1 MPRPK
6 GSPNKITAEIKE
18 RLSQVIMDAMSSINI
33 DLMTQNE
40 KLKLIQI
47 GLTYVIPRLKQV
59 EEITEETTE
68 EEVPSIEESK
78 ELTEILYSELK
89 TTEKIDSALPLVQ
102 DLNQHDKEMDDIH
115 QKALDAFNDLVQ
127 LGMNVEVHAGAK
139 LLETANQMLKTAME
153 AKDSK
158 VDRKLKMINLQLQKA
173 KLDHSVKKSLPEGTE
188 LESDGAITIDRN
200 ELLKRID
207 NAAKEIK
214 NDK

>member
-1 MPRPK
+1 MTKKLEETFNIQP
-6 GSPNKITAEIKE
+6 AEE
-18 RLSQVIMDAMSSINI
+18 EETV
-33 DLMTQNE
+33 E
-40 KLKLIQI
+40 K
-47 GLTYVIPRLKQV
+47 V
-59 EEITEETTE
+59 EETPT
-68 EEVPSIEESK
+68 IEESK
-78 ELTEILYSELK
+78 ELTEILYSELA
-89 TTEKIDSALPLVQ
+89 TTEKIDSALPLVS

-173 KLDHSVKKSLPEGTE
+173 KLDHSVSKNKDGFE
-188 LESDGAITIDRN
+188 LESDGAVSIDRN

-207 NAAKEIK
+207 SAQKDIE

>member
-1 MPRPK
+1 MTKKLEETFNILP
-6 GSPNKITAEIKE
+6 AE
-18 RLSQVIMDAMSSINI
+18 
-33 DLMTQNE
+33 
-40 KLKLIQI
+40 
-47 GLTYVIPRLKQV
+47 
-59 EEITEETTE
+59 EEIVENTEDETPT
-68 EEVPSIEESK
+68 IEESK
-78 ELTEILYSELK
+78 ELTAILYSELK
-89 TTEKIDSALPLVQ
+89 TTEKIDSALPLVS

-115 QKALDAFNDLVQ
+115 RMALDAFNDLVQ

-173 KLDHSVKKSLPEGTE
+173 KLDHSVQKSLPEGTE

-207 NAAKEIK
+207 NAQKDIK

>member
-1 MPRPK
+1 
-6 GSPNKITAEIKE
+6 
-18 RLSQVIMDAMSSINI
+18 
-33 DLMTQNE
+33 MTK
-40 KLKLIQI
+40 KL
-47 GLTYVIPRLKQV
+47 
-59 EEITEETTE
+59 EETFNIGPTE
-68 EEVPSIEESK
+68 EEPVETIEEETPSIEESK

-89 TTEKIDSALPLVQ
+89 TTEKIDSALPLVS

-115 QKALDAFNDLVQ
+115 RMALDAFNDLVQ

-173 KLDHSVKKSLPEGTE
+173 KLDHSIIKTGKGEGSE
-188 LESDGAITIDRN
+188 LESEGSVTIDRN
-200 ELLKRID
+200 ELLKRIE
-207 NAAKEIK
+207 NAKKDIK

>member
-1 MPRPK
+1 
-6 GSPNKITAEIKE
+6 
-18 RLSQVIMDAMSSINI
+18 
-33 DLMTQNE
+33 MTK
-40 KLKLIQI
+40 KLEETFDIQ
-47 GLTYVIPRLKQV
+47 PA
-59 EEITEETTE
+59 EEIVETIE
-68 EEVPSIEESK
+68 EEAPSIEESK

-115 QKALDAFNDLVQ
+115 RMALDAFNDLVQ

-173 KLDHSVKKSLPEGTE
+173 KLDHSVSKNKDGFE
-188 LESDGAITIDRN
+188 LESDGAVSIDRN

-207 NAAKEIK
+207 SAQKDIE

>member
-1 MPRPK
+1 
-6 GSPNKITAEIKE
+6 
-18 RLSQVIMDAMSSINI
+18 
-33 DLMTQNE
+33 MTK
-40 KLKLIQI
+40 KLEETFDIQ
-47 GLTYVIPRLKQV
+47 PA
-59 EEITEETTE
+59 EEIVETIEEET
-68 EEVPSIEESK
+68 PSIEESK

-89 TTEKIDSALPLVQ
+89 TTEKIDSALPLVS

-115 QKALDAFNDLVQ
+115 KMALDAFNDLVQ

-173 KLDHSVKKSLPEGTE
+173 KLDHSVSKNKDGFE
-188 LESDGAITIDRN
+188 LESDGAVSIDRN

-207 NAAKEIK
+207 SAQKDIE

>member
-1 MPRPK
+1 MTK
-6 GSPNKITAEIKE
+6 KLEETFNISPAEE
-18 RLSQVIMDAMSSINI
+18 
-33 DLMTQNE
+33 E
-40 KLKLIQI
+40 
-47 GLTYVIPRLKQV
+47 PV
-59 EEITEETTE
+59 EEVEEETPT
-68 EEVPSIEESK
+68 IEEST
-78 ELTEILYSELK
+78 ELTNILYSELK

-173 KLDHSVKKSLPEGTE
+173 KLDHNVKKSLPEGSE
-188 LESDGAITIDRN
+188 LESDRAITIDRN

-207 NAAKEIK
+207 NAQKDIK

>member
-1 MPRPK
+1 MTK
-6 GSPNKITAEIKE
+6 KLEETFNISPAEE
-18 RLSQVIMDAMSSINI
+18 
-33 DLMTQNE
+33 E
-40 KLKLIQI
+40 
-47 GLTYVIPRLKQV
+47 PV
-59 EEITEETTE
+59 EEVEEETPT
-68 EEVPSIEESK
+68 IEEST
-78 ELTEILYSELK
+78 ELTNILYSELK

-173 KLDHSVKKSLPEGTE
+173 KLDHNVKKSLPEGSE

-207 NAAKEIK
+207 NAQKDIK

>member
-1 MPRPK
+1 M
-6 GSPNKITAEIKE
+6 TIKLE
-18 RLSQVIMDAMSSINI
+18 ETFD
-33 DLMTQNE
+33 
-40 KLKLIQI
+40 IQ
-47 GLTYVIPRLKQV
+47 PA
-59 EEITEETTE
+59 EEIVETIEEET
-68 EEVPSIEESK
+68 PSIEESK

-89 TTEKIDSALPLVQ
+89 TTEKIDSALPLVS
-102 DLNQHDKEMDDIH
+102 DLNKHDKEMDDIH
-115 QKALDAFNDLVQ
+115 RMALDAFNDLVQ

-173 KLDHSVKKSLPEGTE
+173 KLDHSVSKNKDGFE
-188 LESDGAITIDRN
+188 LESDGAVSIDRN

-207 NAAKEIK
+207 SAQKDIE

>member
-1 MPRPK
+1 
-6 GSPNKITAEIKE
+6 
-18 RLSQVIMDAMSSINI
+18 
-33 DLMTQNE
+33 MTK
-40 KLKLIQI
+40 KLEETFDIQ
-47 GLTYVIPRLKQV
+47 PA
-59 EEITEETTE
+59 EEIVETIEEET
-68 EEVPSIEESK
+68 PSIEESK

-89 TTEKIDSALPLVQ
+89 TTEKIDSALPLVS

-115 QKALDAFNDLVQ
+115 RMALDAFNDLVQ

-158 VDRKLKMINLQLQKA
+158 VDRKLKMIGLQLQKA
-173 KLDHSVKKSLPEGTE
+173 KLDHSVSKNKDGFE
-188 LESDGAITIDRN
+188 LESDGAVSIDRN

-207 NAAKEIK
+207 SAQKDIE